1 MALNNIFQNELIP
14 GGASLA
20 GFSFLVDKYNI
31 PAYVRFPFCVSHEH
45 IRGTSARKGIWCIYD
60 KRYWPGNGDMDH
72 IVFALKYES
81 FDLLT
86 LKRIFSAVS
95 QKELVQYI
103 SSKPTGIYARTIFF
117 LYEWLFDSEL
127 DLPDCPKCQTKPLL
141 NPDKYF
147 TSAGIYLKR
156 YRLKNNLL
164 GSKLFSPIIR
174 KTPLLLEFI
183 RSDLKNEVTKT
194 IGKVSLSLVAR
205 AASFMLLSD
214 SKASFAIEGERVP
227 INRIERWGTAVMQA
241 GKFPLSKEE
250 FSRLQNIII
259 KDRRFTNTGLRK
271 EGVFLG
277 ERDIEG
283 NPLPEFIGARPDDL
297 NILIDALIEAD
308 DTLNLSG
315 IDPVLHAAA
324 IAFGFVYI
332 HPLEDGN
339 GRLHRYLIHHV
350 LAERGFSP
358 IGLVFPVSSA
368 MLNSIEE
375 YKSVL
380 QNHSNPLMDLI
391 EWQATDT
398 GNVRVLNES
407 RDLYSYFDCTEACE
421 YLYKCVKETII
432 KDLPEELHYLKCHD
446 KALTGISNLFDI
458 PDNMVKSLIVFIRQN
473 DGVLAK
479 KRRQKEFAKLTDSE
493 IHKIE
498 AIVNSAFELSK

>member
-1 MALNNIFQNELIP
+1 
-14 GGASLA
+14 
-20 GFSFLVDKYNI
+20 
-31 PAYVRFPFCVSHEH
+31 
-45 IRGTSARKGIWCIYD
+45 
-60 KRYWPGNGDMDH
+60 
-72 IVFALKYES
+72 
-81 FDLLT
+81 
-86 LKRIFSAVS
+86 
-95 QKELVQYI
+95 
-103 SSKPTGIYARTIFF
+103 
-117 LYEWLFDSEL
+117 
-127 DLPDCPKCQTKPLL
+127 
-141 NPDKYF
+141 
-147 TSAGIYLKR
+147 
-156 YRLKNNLL
+156 
-164 GSKLFSPIIR
+164 
-174 KTPLLLEFI
+174 
-183 RSDLKNEVTKT
+183 
-194 IGKVSLSLVAR
+194 
-205 AASFMLLSD
+205 
-214 SKASFAIEGERVP
+214 
-227 INRIERWGTAVMQA
+227 MQA
-241 GKFPLSKEE
+241 GKFPISKEE
-250 FSRLQNIII
+250 FTRLQNIII

-446 KALTGISNLFDI
+446 KALTEISNLFDI

-473 DGVLAK
+473 DGGLAK

-498 AIVNSAFELSK
+498 GIINSAFELSK